1 MTQEVINLVENLSTL
16 QEKTNEIIPNDVS
29 AGTLNRLSDSI
40 VENVNV
46 WLDALDMQLNIVL
59 WNRVAERISGYTSE
73 EVLGHNQIWTWMY
86 PDEEY
91 RKTIMTR
98 TSSILESDGGL
109 EYFETKIRCK
119 NGEFKIISWNSCSL
133 LDEKGKIYGAI
144 TFGYDI
150 TDRKR
155 TEEALRKA
163 NSEISALYHV
173 ASVASASLD
182 LDTILERSLECILT
196 TMNSHQGLIH
206 LWDVGDNTLHLA
218 AHQGLSSELLAQI
231 DQVQSE
237 KGLTGWVFTHS
248 QPLLTPNL
256 SIDPTICPPII
267 TGLNNSYVGV
277 PMRAKGKVVGVFG
290 VLGDT
295 GRQFSPEEV
304 TLLAATADQVGVAV
318 ENARLYQQ
326 AEQLAVMEE
335 RERLA
340 QDLHDLVT
348 QSLYSLTLLAE
359 AARRMIRAGKPERA
373 GEHITRL
380 GENAQD
386 ALKEIRLLVY
396 KLRPDALEREGLVGA
411 IQQRLGA
418 VERRAGVKAHL
429 IANETIKLSPPLE
442 EGLYCIALEALNNA
456 LKHAK
461 ASSVTVRI
469 QVVNNSVELEVK
481 DNGIGFDQTRVN
493 GREGM
498 GLASMLERARRLGG
512 IMCVQSSPGKGT
524 LVSVRLPIVPD
535 WHYIP
540 GGKPSVG

>member
-1 MTQEVINLVENLSTL
+1 LTQEIIDLVQTSSAR
-16 QEKTNEIIPNDVS
+16 QEEPDEMKPADVPGGS
-29 AGTLNRLSDSI
+29 LNRLSDSI

-73 EVLGHNQIWTWMY
+73 EVLGNNQIWTWMY

-91 RKTIMTR
+91 RQTIVAR

-119 NGEFKIISWNSCSL
+119 NGEFRIISWNSCSL
-133 LDEKGKIYGAI
+133 LDEKGRIYGAI

-155 TEEALRKA
+155 AEEALRKA

-182 LDTILERSLECILT
+182 LDTILERSLECILA

-206 LWDVGDNTLHLA
+206 LWDAGENTLRLA
-218 AHQGLSSELLAQI
+218 AHQGISLELLAQI
-231 DQVQSE
+231 EQVESG
-237 KGLTGWVFTHS
+237 KGLTGWVFIHG

-256 SIDPTICPPII
+256 SMDSTLYSPIL

-290 VLGDT
+290 VLGET
-295 GRQFSPEEV
+295 GRQFSQEEV

-326 AEQLAVMEE
+326 AEQLAVMQE

-386 ALKEIRLLVY
+386 ALKEMRLLVY
-396 KLRPDALEREGLVGA
+396 KLRPHALEREGLVGA

-429 IANETIKLSPPLE
+429 IASETIKLSATLE
-442 EGLYCIALEALNNA
+442 EALYCIALEALNNS
-456 LKHAK
+456 LQHAK

-469 QVVNNSVELEVK
+469 QVVNDSVELEVK
-481 DNGIGFDQTRVN
+481 DNGNGFDPN
-493 GREGM
+493 GVVDREGI
-498 GLASMLERARRLGG
+498 GLAGMRERARKLGG
-512 IMCVQSSPGKGT
+512 TMCVQSSPGKGT
-524 LVSVRLPIVPD
+524 LVSVRLRIVPD
-535 WHYIP
+535 GQSLP
-540 GGKPSVG
+540 GGKPTVG

>member
-1 MTQEVINLVENLSTL
+1 MTQEVPDRLRESTTL
-16 QEKTNEIIPNDVS
+16 QEIAGKMRPVEIS
-29 AGTLNRLSDSI
+29 GEGFGRLSDSI

-59 WNRVAERISGYTSE
+59 WNSVAERISGYSRE
-73 EVLGHNQIWTWMY
+73 EVLGHNRVWEWMY

-91 RKTIMTR
+91 RRTITTR

-119 NGEFKIISWNSCSL
+119 NGELKYISWNSCSL
-133 LDEKGKIYGAI
+133 LDEQGKIYGAI

-173 ASVASASLD
+173 LSVASESLD

-196 TMNSHQGLIH
+196 TMNSQQGLIH
-206 LWDVGDNTLHLA
+206 LWDSGDNTLHLV
-218 AHQGLSSELLAQI
+218 AHQGLSAELLEQI
-231 DQVQSE
+231 DQVQSGR
-237 KGLTGWVFTHS
+237 GLTGWVFTHG
-248 QPLLTPNL
+248 QPLLTSNTTT
-256 SIDPTICPPII
+256 DPTICPPII
-267 TGLNNSYVGV
+267 TGLNNSYLGV

-290 VLGDT
+290 VLGET
-295 GRQFSPEEV
+295 GRRFNPEEV
-304 TLLAATADQVGVAV
+304 ALLTATADQVGVAV

-359 AARRMIRAGKPERA
+359 AARRMIRAGKPDRA

-386 ALKEIRLLVY
+386 ALKEMRLLVY
-396 KLRPDALEREGLVGA
+396 KLRPHALGEEGLAGA
-411 IQQRLGA
+411 LQQRLGA

-429 IANETIKLSPPLE
+429 IANDSIKLSPPLE

-469 QVVNNSVELEVK
+469 QTVNDSVELEVK
-481 DNGIGFDQTRVN
+481 DNGIGFDPQRVDS
-493 GREGM
+493 REGM
-498 GLASMLERARRLGG
+498 GLASMQDRAKRLGG
-512 IMCVQSSPGKGT
+512 VLTIQSSPGKGT
-524 LVSVRLPIVPD
+524 AVSVQIKTCPVRQGVSEVE
-535 WHYIP
+535 
-540 GGKPSVG
+540 KSVG

>member
-1 MTQEVINLVENLSTL
+1 MNPADGSVGRF
-16 QEKTNEIIPNDVS
+16 D
-29 AGTLNRLSDSI
+29 RLSDSI

-46 WLDALDMQLNIVL
+46 WLDALDMDLNIVL
-59 WNRVAERISGYTSE
+59 WNRVAERISGFTSA
-73 EVLGHNQIWTWMY
+73 EVLGNNRIWEWLY
-86 PDEEY
+86 PDGDY
-91 RKTIMTR
+91 RKTITTR

-119 NGEFKIISWNSCSL
+119 NGEYKFISWNSCSL
-133 LDEKGKIYGAI
+133 LDENGRIYGAI

-163 NSEISALYHV
+163 NSDISALYHV
-173 ASVASASLD
+173 LSVASASLD
-182 LDTILERSLECILT
+182 LNTILERSLECILT

-206 LWDVGDNTLHLA
+206 LWDAGDQTLHLA
-218 AHQGLSSELLAQI
+218 AQQGLSAELLTQI
-231 DQVQSE
+231 DQVQSGR
-237 KGLTGWVFTHS
+237 GLTGWVFTHG
-248 QPLLTPNL
+248 QPLLTPNPTE
-256 SIDPTICPPII
+256 DPAICPPIV
-267 TGLNNSYVGV
+267 TGLDNSYLGV

-290 VLGDT
+290 VLGES
-295 GRQFSPEEV
+295 GRQFSQDEV
-304 TLLAATADQVGVAV
+304 ALLAATADQVGVAV

-373 GEHITRL
+373 IDHITRL

-396 KLRPDALEREGLVGA
+396 KLRPHALEREGLVGA
-411 IQQRLGA
+411 LQQRLAA

-429 IANETIKLSPPLE
+429 ISNETIKLTAPLE

-456 LKHAK
+456 LTHAK

-469 QVVNNSVELEVK
+469 QTVNDLVELEVK
-481 DNGIGFDQTRVN
+481 DNGIGFDPRRVRI
-493 GREGM
+493 REGI
-498 GLASMLERARRLGG
+498 GLASMQERAKRMGG
-512 IMCVQSSPGKGT
+512 TLCIQSSPGKGT
-524 LVSVRLPIVPD
+524 LISVRVKLCSDGQVLHGVEASIV
-535 WHYIP
+535 
-540 GGKPSVG
+540 

>member
-1 MTQEVINLVENLSTL
+1 MTQEIIDLVQKSSA
-16 QEKTNEIIPNDVS
+16 QPEITEDIKPVDVPS
-29 AGTLNRLSDSI
+29 GSLNRLSDSI

-73 EVLGHNQIWTWMY
+73 EVLGNNQIWTWMY

-91 RKTIMTR
+91 RKTITTR

-119 NGEFKIISWNSCSL
+119 NGEYKIISWNSCSL
-133 LDEKGKIYGAI
+133 LDEKGRIYGAI

-155 TEEALRKA
+155 AEEALRKA

-182 LDTILERSLECILT
+182 LDTILERSLECILST
-196 TMNSHQGLIH
+196 VKSHQGLIH
-206 LWDVGDNTLHLA
+206 LWDVSDSTLHLA
-218 AHQGLSSELLAQI
+218 AQQGLSPELLTQL
-231 DQVQSE
+231 DQVQSGR
-237 KGLTGWVFTHS
+237 GLTGWVFTHG
-248 QPLLTPNL
+248 QPLLTSNL
-256 SIDPTICPPII
+256 SMDPTICPPII
-267 TGLNNSYVGV
+267 VGLNNSYVGV

-290 VLGDT
+290 VLGET

-318 ENARLYQQ
+318 ENARLYRQ
-326 AEQLAVMEE
+326 AEQLAVMQE

-373 GEHITRL
+373 AEHITRL

-386 ALKEIRLLVY
+386 ALKEMRLLVY
-396 KLRPDALEREGLVGA
+396 KLRPHALGREGLVGA

-429 IANETIKLSPPLE
+429 IASETIKLSAPLE
-442 EGLYCIALEALNNA
+442 EGLYCIALEALNNS
-456 LKHAK
+456 LQHAK

-469 QVVNNSVELEVK
+469 QVVVDSVELEVK
-481 DNGIGFDQTRVN
+481 DNGIGFDPNGVD
-493 GREGM
+493 GREGI
-498 GLASMLERARRLGG
+498 GLASMRERARKLGG
-512 IMCVQSSPGKGT
+512 TISFQSSPGKGT
-524 LVSVRLPIVPD
+524 LVSVRLKIVPD
-535 WHYIP
+535 GQSVP
-540 GGKPSVG
+540 GGKPTVG